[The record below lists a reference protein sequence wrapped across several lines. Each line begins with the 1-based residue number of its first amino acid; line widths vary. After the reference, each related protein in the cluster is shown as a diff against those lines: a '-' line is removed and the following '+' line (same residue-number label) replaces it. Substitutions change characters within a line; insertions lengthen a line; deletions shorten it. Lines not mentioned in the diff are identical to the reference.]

1 MRQKVLRAKFYF
13 SFRLTPIH
21 LSPSS
26 QQGPYDQMWEKDS
39 EFVEDLVTRV
49 WEGFGGGVCVCVC
62 VCVIVIV
69 VLAKPC
75 SMRDL
80 SSLTRDRTHAPC
92 SGSVGS

>member
-1 MRQKVLRAKFYF
+1 M
-13 SFRLTPIH
+13 
-21 LSPSS
+21 
-26 QQGPYDQMWEKDS
+26 
-39 EFVEDLVTRV
+39 
-49 WEGFGGGVCVCVC
+49 GGGCVCVCVC

-80 SSLTRDRTHAPC
+80 SSLTRDRTHAPS